1 MGKARTTGC
10 REQERVMTDQLC
22 CGCGSKEHE
31 IQKCYKKSDIFVT
44 NSERRKIKEEEMRE
58 IMEKYGEVKT
68 CFSTAMRCFS
78 TEKEARLA
86 IAEINT
92 YKGWRAELYKLI
104 RKSRESERKTEKPDN
119 SNTEHEQ
126 RKNNESSTKQ
136 VELSHLKEEIKY
148 IKRTLDI
155 LLERQWL
162 ETPKD
167 NEEGS
172 TETKKIRKSN
182 RSKSKNTEIKE
193 EQSINSNK
201 EQEQKQEKDKGDK
214 KESITRK
221 RVRRSKRIKNAL
233 KNFKI
238 YYQNVRGLKSELDSL
253 QEMIDDYQPALVSR
267 NAHAKRGRN
276 PNTRL

>member
-1 MGKARTTGC
+1 M
-10 REQERVMTDQLC
+10 
-22 CGCGSKEHE
+22 
-31 IQKCYKKSDIFVT
+31 
-44 NSERRKIKEEEMRE
+44 
-58 IMEKYGEVKT
+58 
-68 CFSTAMRCFS
+68 
-78 TEKEARLA
+78 
-86 IAEINT
+86 
-92 YKGWRAELYKLI
+92 
-104 RKSRESERKTEKPDN
+104 
-119 SNTEHEQ
+119 
-126 RKNNESSTKQ
+126 
-136 VELSHLKEEIKY
+136 
-148 IKRTLDI
+148 
-155 LLERQWL
+155 ERQWL
-162 ETPKD
+162 DTPKD

-172 TETKKIRKSN
+172 TEKKIRKSN
-182 RSKSKNTEIKE
+182 RNKSKNTETKE

-214 KESITRK
+214 KGSITRK